1 MYVTF
6 PKRNHLTQTWKS
18 VYVVKFDA
26 AEESE
31 FDLNSANI
39 FLGI

>member
-1 MYVTF
+1 MYIPF
-6 PKRNHLTQTWKS
+6 PKRNHLPQTWKS

-31 FDLNSANI
+31 FVPNSANI